1 MTNLIYKITL
11 LIILIFN
18 FSFNINAQTKCDE
31 NHTDNFERKWTEH
44 QKETIKKEFTFNAN
58 SKNNLFMVGNVTGKV
73 EVLGYNGK
81 TIKVEIEHLVSAINK
96 KELQKG
102 LNETKVKFYENNN
115 KVYCYL
121 DSPYFDF
128 DEKTGEYRSNGNHNK
143 TYTYRYEIHYT
154 VKVPFKTNLDLN
166 TINGGKII
174 VENVKATT
182 IDVNHVSG
190 SIYMDNITGTT
201 NARTISGKIVA
212 NFAKNPPNDSSFH
225 TISGS
230 LKTSFPK
237 NLNATI
243 DYDLLSGSFKSD
255 FDYRKGNNK
264 YQKIIGNGKVNIDF
278 KTISGSVY
286 VFQN

>member
-1 MTNLIYKITL
+1 MTNSIIKIIL
-11 LIILIFN
+11 LIVLAISSYFK
-18 FSFNINAQTKCDE
+18 SSAQTCDE

-44 QKETIKKEFTFNAN
+44 QKKTIKKEFKFDA
-58 SKNNLFMVGNVTGKV
+58 SLKNNLFMVGNVTGKV

-81 TIKVEIEHLVSAINK
+81 TIKVEIEHLVSAINE

-102 LNETKVKFYENNN
+102 LNETKVKFYENDN

-128 DEKTGEYRSNGNHNK
+128 NEKNGEYRHNGTNNK
-143 TYTYRYEIHYT
+143 KYTYRYEIHYT

-190 SIYMDNITGTT
+190 SIYMNNITGTT
-201 NARTISGKIVA
+201 NASTISGKIIA
-212 NFAKNPPNDSSFH
+212 NFSENPPNDSSFFS
-225 TISGS
+225 ISGS

-237 NLNATI
+237 DLNATI
-243 DYDLLSGSFKSD
+243 DYDVFSGSFKSD
-255 FDYRKGNNK
+255 FETKKGNHK
-264 YQKIIGNGKVNIDF
+264 YQKIIGNGKINIDY
-278 KTISGSVY
+278 KTTSGSVY
-286 VFQN
+286 VNRN